1 MFDFETTVAE
11 IEWKV
16 RKLLEENGRLRT
28 EVEESAERCRVLQE
42 QVNNQNITINNLK
55 EQNNILKLGN
65 TLAQKGD
72 TVEIKL
78 RINQLIRSI
87 DKSLALINKSEYQ
100 LSISRRQ
107 TKMYVWRGEKAT
119 ISKK

>member
-16 RKLLEENGRLRT
+16 RKLVEDNERLRA
-28 EVEESAERCRVLQE
+28 EVEESAEQCKQLQE

-72 TVEIKL
+72 AVEIKL
-78 RINQLIRSI
+78 KINQLIRNI
-87 DKSLALINKSEYQ
+87 DKSLALINKSG
-100 LSISRRQ
+100 
-107 TKMYVWRGEKAT
+107 GEASAEK
-119 ISKK
+119 

>member
-16 RKLLEENGRLRT
+16 RKMVEENGQLRAK
-28 EVEESAERCRVLQE
+28 VEESAEQCRQLQE

-87 DKSLALINKSEYQ
+87 DKSLALINKSN
-100 LSISRRQ
+100 
-107 TKMYVWRGEKAT
+107 
-119 ISKK
+119 

>member
-16 RKLLEENGRLRT
+16 RKLVEENGRLRV
-28 EVEESAERCRVLQE
+28 EVEESAERCRELQE

-65 TLAQKGD
+65 TMAQKGD

-87 DKSLALINKSEYQ
+87 DKSLALINKS
-100 LSISRRQ
+100 
-107 TKMYVWRGEKAT
+107 A
-119 ISKK
+119 

>member
-16 RKLLEENGRLRT
+16 RKLLEENGHLRA
-28 EVEESAERCRVLQE
+28 EVEESAELCRVLQE
-42 QVNNQNITINNLK
+42 QVNNQNITINTLK

-65 TLAQKGD
+65 TLTQKGD

-78 RINQLIRSI
+78 KINRLIRSI
-87 DKSLALINKSEYQ
+87 DKSLALINKSN
-100 LSISRRQ
+100 
-107 TKMYVWRGEKAT
+107 
-119 ISKK
+119 

>member
-72 TVEIKL
+72 TVGIKL

-87 DKSLALINKSEYQ
+87 DKSLALINKSE
-100 LSISRRQ
+100 
-107 TKMYVWRGEKAT
+107 
-119 ISKK
+119 